1 MSLERCFNIEDLR
14 REARRKLPAPIYHY
28 LDGGADDEV
37 SLRRNSSDFDRYA
50 LLPNVLVDVS
60 EVSLKTRVLGVDLD
74 VPLLLSPTGMSR
86 LFHRGKELSAARA
99 AKAAGA
105 FYSLST
111 MATTS
116 LEDVAKASSGP
127 KMFQVYIFKDRGLTR
142 ELVQRCKDARYDAL
156 CLTVDTP
163 VAGNRER
170 DRRTGFV
177 MPPKL
182 TLKSLL
188 SFATSFGWSWN
199 YLLDPKFSLANVAH
213 RVDALGQKGD
223 MGVIDYVNSQFD
235 RSVTWRDAEWLA
247 SEWNGPFVIKG
258 VSQPADARR
267 AASIGCKAVMISN
280 HGGRQL
286 DGALS
291 PLECLEPIRDA
302 VGGSLELIV
311 DGGIRRGT
319 HVLKALALGATAC
332 SIGRPYLYGLAAAG
346 QRGVE
351 HALQLLE
358 SEIAC
363 GLALLG
369 CSSLKDLNASQVC
382 QIPDLEAQSSLLE
395 PNLRLVGTRD
405 GAANHV

>member
-1 MSLERCFNIEDLR
+1 VHLQRCFNIEDLR

-37 SLRRNSSDFDRYA
+37 SLRRNTSDFDRYA
-50 LLPNVLVDVS
+50 LLPSVLVDVS
-60 EVSLKTRVLGVDLD
+60 EISLKTKLLGVDVD

-99 AKAAGA
+99 AKAVGA

-116 LEDVAKASSGP
+116 LEDVAQASTGP

-142 ELVQRCKDARYDAL
+142 ELVQRCKESNYDAL

-170 DRRTGFV
+170 DLRTGFV

-182 TLKSLL
+182 TISSLL
-188 SFATSFGWSWN
+188 SFFASPGWSWD
-199 YLLDPKFSLANVAH
+199 YLLDPKFTLANVAH

-223 MGVIDYVNSQFD
+223 MSVIEYVNSQFD
-235 RSVTWRDAEWLA
+235 RSVNWKDAEWL
-247 SEWNGPFVIKG
+247 SGEWGRPFVIKG
-258 VSQPADARR
+258 LSQPGDARM
-267 AASIGCKAVMISN
+267 AASIGAKALMISN

-291 PLECLEPIRDA
+291 PIECLAPIRDA
-302 VGGSLELIV
+302 VGERLDLIV

-319 HVLKALALGATAC
+319 HILKALALGATAC
-332 SIGRPYLYGLAAAG
+332 SIGRPYLYGLAAGG
-346 QRGVE
+346 QAGVE
-351 HALQLLE
+351 HALRLLLDE
-358 SEIAC
+358 LARD
-363 GLALLG
+363 LALLG
-369 CSSLKDLNASQVC
+369 CRTLEELGQQHVRQVPELKAGNSSGEPVIRLRD
-382 QIPDLEAQSSLLE
+382 EA
-395 PNLRLVGTRD
+395 
-405 GAANHV
+405 A